1 MDAAFGMSV
10 RDKGSSKELQ
20 LSRKKRLLSTF
31 RQALPLGSHL
41 GDSPKQLFWL
51 KRTGPLSK

>member
-1 MDAAFGMSV
+1 MDAAFGMSI

-20 LSRKKRLLSTF
+20 LSRKKKLLSTF

-41 GDSPKQLFWL
+41 GNSPKQLFR
-51 KRTGPLSK
+51 KKNRPPI